1 MRRPPIRNFSFQRQ
15 AQAGAALLLMMTML
29 AVGAAFMLLRA
40 LNSANPQVQRDQ
52 ETYQT
57 LAQAKEAL
65 INWAVRPAGEA
76 LGQLPYPDILDT
88 IDEASPD
95 YNGEQDMHC
104 PDTSS
109 SVRPTLAVAS
119 RCFGRLPWKTLN
131 LAPATLD
138 QQDAFGEIPWYAVS
152 ANLLDTCLNSRL
164 NPTLLNATYPVT
176 ATYNC
181 AVATQLPHPWLVVR
195 DHLGN
200 ILSNRVAFVLIMP
213 GKKIGSQNRY
223 LPLSLPRNY
232 IDAVTVTGSCPTTC
246 VVGTYDNGSFSPGNQ
261 FIAGLDIA
269 KVKGDDSTYAQ
280 PYLFNDRLIYVT
292 IDELMFAL
300 EKRALQEARAKLV
313 AFYGSKQYFPYTAT
327 LGSLTGS
334 CVDTNLQGFL
344 PLQQG
349 TCSAGDF
356 LGSPLPS
363 WFSTANWKNFIFYA
377 VGSACV
383 PGTNKC
389 EGSGTGFLKLGNGT
403 QNTRA
408 VLIATG
414 RPVANVAGQIPS
426 MSETPPVY
434 AASLTR
440 AQTGCCSTLAI
451 DYLDSTANA
460 DGNDVFDAQG
470 LVRTHIYNDYILV
483 LAP

>member
-1 MRRPPIRNFSFQRQ
+1 MRSHLVRKLSTRRQ
-15 AQAGAALLLMMTML
+15 AQAGAALLLMMTLL

-40 LNSANPQVQRDQ
+40 LNSANPQIQRDQ

-65 INWAVRPAGEA
+65 INWAVIPTGGA

-88 IDEASPD
+88 IDEPSPD
-95 YNGEQDMHC
+95 YNGEQDVHC

-109 SVRPTLAVAS
+109 SVRPALAVAS

-131 LAPATLD
+131 LMPATLD

-164 NPTLLNATYPVT
+164 NPALLNATYPAV

-213 GKKIGSQNRY
+213 RQKIGTQNRY

-232 IDAVTVTGSCPTTC
+232 IDAVTVTGTCTTTC
-246 VVGTYDNGSFSPGNQ
+246 VAGTYDNGSFSPGNQ

-269 KVKGDDSTYAQ
+269 KVDGNNTAYAH

-292 IDELMFAL
+292 IDELMFAM
-300 EKRALQEARAKLV
+300 EKRALQEARAKLL
-313 AFYGSKQYFPYTAT
+313 AFYGSKQYFPYTAAI
-327 LGSLTGS
+327 GSLTGN

-344 PLQQG
+344 PFQQG
-349 TCSAGDF
+349 GCNAGDF
-356 LGSPLPS
+356 LDLNDFPP
-363 WFSTANWKNFIFYA
+363 WFGTANWKNFIFYA

-403 QNTRA
+403 QNTQA
-408 VLIATG
+408 ILIATG
-414 RPVANVAGQIPS
+414 RPVANVAGQTPA
-426 MSETPPVY
+426 MTTPPF

-460 DGNDVFDAQG
+460 DGNEVFDALG
-470 LVRTHIYNDYILV
+470 LTRSTIYNDYISV
-483 LAP
+483 VAP